1 LRQQDGVAG
10 LLGTGPCTQSSRRET
25 IYLNLTGNIVIRCVI
40 AMLKISNNVSLPLD
54 EVEIS
59 AIRAQGAGGQ
69 NVNKVSSAVHLR
81 FDIKASSL
89 PDFYKQR
96 LLALKDQRLT
106 KDGVIVIKAQ
116 EYRSQDKNRDEA
128 LSRLVG
134 LIKSA
139 VVVQK
144 KRRPSKPTKASQKR
158 RMDSKTKRGR
168 IKNLRG
174 KVRDD

>member
-1 LRQQDGVAG
+1 
-10 LLGTGPCTQSSRRET
+10 
-25 IYLNLTGNIVIRCVI
+25 
-40 AMLKISNNVSLPLD
+40 MLKISNNVSLPPD

-81 FDIKASSL
+81 FDVKESSL

-106 KDGVIVIKAQ
+106 KDGVIIIKAQ
-116 EYRSQDKNRDEA
+116 KYRSQDKNRDEA